1 MAGVDPADWPSLV
14 VAGIGESPIDT
25 ARLLLGDA
33 AATRALRSCWDALS
47 TGEVALA
54 KEYKNRLLEHWERLS
69 VGGHH
74 TITHHD
80 IIIRR
85 AT

>member
-33 AATRALRSCWDALS
+33 AATRALRSCWAALS

-74 TITHHD
+74 TS
-80 IIIRR
+80 
-85 AT
+85 